1 MYWSAPFT
9 AGSLPNSRYHHASTI
24 VTTNENSDIYMVV
37 LGGLDQ
43 SICPMEICY
52 LKENETK
59 ENAEWEKLKE
69 MDETEKLTNE
79 LAGNTVIDHKKYLG
93 ELEQLI
99 MEEKMKTTEYEKEF
113 KSFEK
118 NKLEHK
124 SENEHKLKKLQ
135 NEENELENEHKQI
148 LNNIETMFLMIKQ
161 EQLLE
166 KEILQKNRL
175 LENTIQKVQDYMIN
189 LDQFSNAIS
198 KSLLKLIIKLI
209 KHSFLKKLGQ
219 FDDADPKEASLKKLI
234 INSKEEIGK
243 AREEHKESLYKLK
256 KAYEKINVC
265 LNKNEADLEAH
276 VK

>member
-1 MYWSAPFT
+1 MDDLYWSAPFT
-9 AGSLPNSRYHHASTI
+9 AGALPNPRYHHASTI
-24 VTTNENSDIYMVV
+24 VTNNNISDLYMVV

-99 MEEKMKTTEYEKEF
+99 MEEKMKAMELEKMFKTFEKE
-113 KSFEK
+113 KMD
-118 NKLEHK
+118 HK
-124 SENEHKLKKLQ
+124 TENENKLKKLQ
-135 NEENELENEHKQI
+135 GEDNDMENEHKKI

-166 KEILQKNRL
+166 KEIFQKNKL
-175 LENTIQKVQDYMIN
+175 LETTIQKVQDYMIN

-198 KSLLKLIIKLI
+198 KSCLILNNFYLIFLII
-209 KHSFLKKLGQ
+209 
-219 FDDADPKEASLKKLI
+219 
-234 INSKEEIGK
+234 
-243 AREEHKESLYKLK
+243 Y
-256 KAYEKINVC
+256 
-265 LNKNEADLEAH
+265 
-276 VK
+276 

>member
-1 MYWSAPFT
+1 MDDLYWSAPFT
-9 AGSLPNSRYHHASTI
+9 AGSLPNPRYHHASSI
-24 VTTNENSDIYMVV
+24 VANNDNSDVYMVV

-43 SICPMEICY
+43 SICPMEVCY

-59 ENAEWEKLKE
+59 ENADWEKLKE
-69 MDETEKLTNE
+69 MDENEKLTHE
-79 LAGNTVIDHKKYLG
+79 LAGDTVIDHKKYLG

-99 MEEKMKTTEYEKEF
+99 MEEKMKSMELEKEF

-118 NKLEHK
+118 EKQDHK
-124 SENEHKLKKLQ
+124 SENENNLKKMQ

-148 LNNIETMFLMIKQ
+148 LNNIETMFLLIKQ

-198 KSLLKLIIKLI
+198 KSL
-209 KHSFLKKLGQ
+209 
-219 FDDADPKEASLKKLI
+219 
-234 INSKEEIGK
+234 
-243 AREEHKESLYKLK
+243 
-256 KAYEKINVC
+256 
-265 LNKNEADLEAH
+265 
-276 VK
+276 

>member
-1 MYWSAPFT
+1 MDDLYWSAPFT

-24 VTTNENSDIYMVV
+24 VSNNDDMYMVV

-69 MDETEKLTNE
+69 MDENEKLTHE
-79 LAGNTVIDHKKYLG
+79 MAGNTVIDHKKYLG

-99 MEEKMKTTEYEKEF
+99 MEEKMRATELEKEF
-113 KSFEK
+113 KTFEK
-118 NKLEHK
+118 EKLDHK
-124 SENEHKLKKLQ
+124 MENDNKLKKLQ
-135 NEENELENEHKQI
+135 NEESELENEHRQI
-148 LNNIETMFLMIKQ
+148 LNNIETMFLLIKQ

-166 KEILQKNRL
+166 KEIIQKNKL

-198 KSLLKLIIKLI
+198 KS
-209 KHSFLKKLGQ
+209 
-219 FDDADPKEASLKKLI
+219 
-234 INSKEEIGK
+234 
-243 AREEHKESLYKLK
+243 
-256 KAYEKINVC
+256 NV
-265 LNKNEADLEAH
+265 
-276 VK
+276 